1 MKAESLVEFGS
12 CRNLPAVL
20 TLVPLHTTPLCQ
32 PCCSESAFPK
42 TRFQGWA
49 QFILQTLLPPAG
61 GGLDPEQEE
70 SAHSQCR
77 VGMLETGAKCLWEY
91 QLVPGADCRQ
101 KEQEGES
108 IKVYNYSAT
117 GAWGHNKGLLFSGR
131 REIVNQCFILIWLL
145 ADIYGT
151 LPQVAHTT
159 ASCSISSM
167 LRKITGTRTFSTRC
181 IVFVFPETSK
191 TSQWNKTKPNPQHSQ
206 PTCSWGPRNK
216 EIPELA
222 STGQPSFCVFLAF
235 NIYTV

>member
-70 SAHSQCR
+70 SAHSPQCR

-101 KEQEGES
+101 KEQEQAGRWEHKS
-108 IKVYNYSAT
+108 LQLQCNRSLRSQQGTIIFWQERNSKSMLHSNLVAGWHLWHPAT
-117 GAWGHNKGLLFSGR
+117 GGSHDSLLQYIFH
-131 REIVNQCFILIWLL
+131 
-145 ADIYGT
+145 A
-151 LPQVAHTT
+151 
-159 ASCSISSM
+159 
-167 LRKITGTRTFSTRC
+167 
-181 IVFVFPETSK
+181 
-191 TSQWNKTKPNPQHSQ
+191 
-206 PTCSWGPRNK
+206 
-216 EIPELA
+216 
-222 STGQPSFCVFLAF
+222 
-235 NIYTV
+235 